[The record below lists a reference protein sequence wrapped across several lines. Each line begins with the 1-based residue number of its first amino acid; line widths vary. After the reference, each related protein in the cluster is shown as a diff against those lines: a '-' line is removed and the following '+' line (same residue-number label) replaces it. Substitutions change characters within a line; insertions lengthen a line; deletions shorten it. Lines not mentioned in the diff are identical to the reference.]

1 MSDDIKQQ
9 KETLLRQLL
18 KDKPDIGMK
27 EANAVIR
34 DQFDT
39 GVSPPVF
46 SKVRRAMLEES
57 TQTLKAAAKPEKEE
71 SNQSIKAA
79 ANPEEESNQSIKS
92 QTKPKKEK
100 PTKKTSKVEASDQND
115 TIVERDDETKDADAK
130 PKEPSKSKVKT
141 KANKQKSNQDEE
153 QPAGDARGE
162 KDKRKKQ
169 PENKQAEPEPKEPEP
184 EIDPNLPRFPVK
196 IEVDV
201 DLSQPFSEVHL
212 CGGFNLWKVD
222 ELAMVKNE
230 HKNWVFEGELP
241 QGEYTYKFVI
251 DRKLWYLDLSRRRV
265 TDKTGVSHPITIGE
279 EAANGS

>member
-57 TQTLKAAAKPEKEE
+57 TKNLQTATKPKEE
-71 SNQSIKAA
+71 SDQSLK
-79 ANPEEESNQSIKS
+79 
-92 QTKPKKEK
+92 KPTQAKKEK
-100 PTKKTSKVEASDQND
+100 PPKKTAKVEVTTQDEAADDSDENVND
-115 TIVERDDETKDADAK
+115 TDTKDLSTK
-130 PKEPSKSKVKT
+130 TKEPIKSKAKL
-141 KANKQKSNQDEE
+141 NKKKPNQEE
-153 QPAGDARGE
+153 QLAADTTGG
-162 KDKRKKQ
+162 KDKKQSQ
-169 PENKQAEPEPKEPEP
+169 PENKQPEPEPEP
-184 EIDPNLPRFPVK
+184 EIDPNLPRFAVK

-201 DLSQPFSEVHL
+201 DLPHTFSEVHL

-230 HKNWVFEGELP
+230 HNNWVFEGELP
-241 QGEYTYKFVI
+241 QGEYTYKFVV
-251 DRKLWYLDLSRRRV
+251 DRKLWYIDFSRKRV

-279 EAANGS
+279 ENLSAS

>member
-57 TQTLKAAAKPEKEE
+57 TQTLKATA
-71 SNQSIKAA
+71 Q
-79 ANPEEESNQSIKS
+79 PEEESNQSTKKS
-92 QTKPKKEK
+92 PTKSKKEK
-100 PTKKTSKVEASDQND
+100 PTKKTNKVEASEQND
-115 TIVERDDETKDADAK
+115 TVVGRDDESKGPEAK
-130 PKEPSKSKVKT
+130 PKEPSKSKA
-141 KANKQKSNQDEE
+141 KANKPKSKQEEE
-153 QPAGDARGE
+153 QPADDTRGE
-162 KDKRKKQ
+162 KDKRQKQ
-169 PENKQAEPEPKEPEP
+169 AENKQAEPEPKEPEP

-196 IEVDV
+196 IEVDI
-201 DLSQPFSEVHL
+201 DLSQSFSEVHL
-212 CGGFNLWKVD
+212 CGGFNLWKTD

-251 DRKLWYLDLSRRRV
+251 DRKLWYLDFSRRRV

-279 EAANGS
+279 ESANGT